1 MEFFIYNTMAKKKEI
16 FKPIENGK
24 VSIYTCG
31 PTVYDFSHIGNFRTF
46 IFEDLLKRWLL
57 HLGYDVKHVMNI
69 TDVDDKTIKKS
80 MRLNLDLEK
89 ITEKYISEFMSD
101 ISWLDLHPA
110 DYFPKATDH
119 IPDMISMIDKLIKN
133 KMAYVGEDKSV
144 YFDISSFKDY
154 GKLANIKLTNDQK
167 TNLKGLQDEYNS
179 NSPQD
184 FALWKAR
191 KMNDGNV
198 FWDSPWGQGRPGWH
212 IECSAMSTKILG
224 KHFDIHCGGVDNIFP
239 HHENELAQS
248 IGSNGKNFVNY
259 WVHSEHLMVDGEKM
273 SKSKMNFFTLKDLKE
288 KGFTS
293 QSIRYQLLSGHY
305 RTKIS
310 FSLNKKH
317 ESDKIIN
324 RITDFYLSLKKMGAN
339 EMLGNELP
347 EAYKKFKECLNNDLD
362 TPGAIA
368 IFLGWMKKTKKNFHS
383 KNNERS
389 NVRAAWNFTCVFD
402 SIFKFVKQDSFEIDF
417 EIKALL
423 KKRDEA
429 RKNKD
434 WVQSDLIRDQILK
447 HGWIVQDTKKGQEIK
462 RK

>member
-1 MEFFIYNTMAKKKEI
+1 MEFLIYNTITKKKEV

-24 VSIYTCG
+24 VSLYTCG

-57 HLGYDVKHVMNI
+57 HLGYDVKHAMNI

-80 MRLNLDLEK
+80 IRLKLDLEK

-133 KMAYVGEDKSV
+133 KMAYIGEDKSV

-167 TNLKGLQDEYNS
+167 INLKGLQDEYNS

-191 KMNDGNV
+191 KKNDGNV
-198 FWDSPWGQGRPGWH
+198 FWNSPWGQGRPGWH

-224 KHFDIHCGGVDNIFP
+224 EHFDIHCGGVDNIFP

-310 FSLNKKH
+310 FSVNKKH

-347 EAYKKFKECLNNDLD
+347 EAYEKFKECLNNDLD

-368 IFLGWMKKTKKNFHS
+368 IFLGWMKKEKKNFCR

-389 NVRAAWNFTCVFD
+389 NVRAAWNFICVFD
-402 SIFKFVKQDSFEIDF
+402 SIFKFVKQDLFEIDS

-429 RKNKD
+429 RNNKD

-447 HGWIVQDTKKGQEIK
+447 YGWVVQDTKKGQELR